1 MTYLK
6 ADEDLDLQ
14 NDPMSYRRK
23 GDAILFASYRL
34 LLVLLQNTEQT
45 WCIGFSLS
53 GNIPYVTS
61 ALTTINSARSF
72 NLVHLLLYD
81 DSISRQRSDSA

>member
-1 MTYLK
+1 MTCLK

-23 GDAILFASYRL
+23 GDAMLFASYRL

-61 ALTTINSARSF
+61 IASDDLIVILWPVPSINKRT
-72 NLVHLLLYD
+72 
-81 DSISRQRSDSA
+81 